1 MESDII
7 HATKRQ
13 ATGTKAARRLRAEGQ
28 IPGIVYGQRVDPQ
41 PITLPAHEVEVAI
54 EHGSRLLK
62 LSLDGAEQQYLIREV
77 QFDYLGTT
85 PVHVDL
91 TPVDVHEVV
100 EVNVPIELRG
110 TPAGISEGGVLDQV
124 LNDLA
129 IRCRVTDIT
138 ESIRPSVIELKVGET
153 LSVADIKL
161 PEGVEAVTDG
171 AEAVAVIRTLA
182 AEEEEVAEEEE
193 GEGGAEPEVIGREK
207 KEESEEES

>member
-1 MESDII
+1 MESNVIR
-7 HATKRQ
+7 ATKRQ

-28 IPGIVYGQRVDPQ
+28 LPGIVYGQRVDPQ

-62 LSLDGAEQQYLIREV
+62 LSLEGAEQQYLIREV

-110 TPAGISEGGVLDQV
+110 TPVGISEGGVLDQV
-124 LNDLA
+124 LNDLT
-129 IRCRVTDIT
+129 IRCRVTDIP
-138 ESIRPSVIELKVGET
+138 ESIRPSVIGLKLGET
-153 LSVADIKL
+153 LSVANIQL

-171 AEAVAVIRTLA
+171 TEAVAVIRALA
-182 AEEEEVAEEEE
+182 AEEEVVAEPEEA
-193 GEGGAEPEVIGREK
+193 EGGAEPEVIGREK